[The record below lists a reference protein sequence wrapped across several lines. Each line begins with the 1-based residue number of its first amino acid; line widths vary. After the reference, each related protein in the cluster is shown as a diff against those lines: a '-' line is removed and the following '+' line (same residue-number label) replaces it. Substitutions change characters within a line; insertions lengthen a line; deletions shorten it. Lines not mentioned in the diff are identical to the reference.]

1 MPVTAKNQQKQSAL
15 KNMTTIDLSNWRFS
29 FGGSLPQ
36 FDRTNHYKAPEI
48 IEIKTPIEL
57 LLRLADDDAHDSG
70 FQGHIQERLK
80 NDSAAK
86 KWHSQ
91 RTRIGGTTHFKLYRK
106 NPHYDLYHAAA
117 RAIAAGSATRE
128 QQSLVCGLDG
138 EIAASQVLVPPGQVL
153 FHGRGD
159 LNLHTSPPYP
169 SFVSTSLD
177 PVVCIYHAVKRRL
190 QKDSSAKAVIYAL
203 TLRDP
208 LPALWGN
215 GGGLKEWEL
224 LLQTKLTCSAI
235 KTHPGTRF
243 DIVEATIGY

>member
-1 MPVTAKNQQKQSAL
+1 M

-36 FDRTNHYKAPEI
+36 FDGTIHYKASEI

-57 LLRLADDDAHDSG
+57 LLRLTDDDAHDSG

-86 KWHSQ
+86 QWHSQ
-91 RTRIGGTTHFKLYRK
+91 RTRIGDTTHFKLYRK

-117 RAIAAGSATRE
+117 RAIAVGNATGE
-128 QQSLVCGLDG
+128 QQSLVSGLDG

-159 LNLHTSPPYP
+159 LNLHTSPSYP

-190 QKDSSAKAVIYAL
+190 QNDSGAKAVIYAL

-235 KTHPGTRF
+235 KTQLGTRF